1 MKTIALVLC
10 NEAYKRLLI
19 LWGYKFNIAAQLL
32 TLSLI
37 FIGASYF
44 LGRGHF
50 DAEQLPAM
58 MLGYMVYFY
67 ARVIILSTGTD
78 LISEASAGTLEQ
90 MYMSPIA
97 TEWLLLGRML
107 AQLIS
112 TTILALIP
120 GTFLILLLHIS
131 IPLRW
136 ESLPVLGLTLAGL
149 FGFTLVLTGLG
160 LVFKQIDSAADL
172 VQNLLLFL
180 TGSFVPV
187 SLFPG
192 WLEAIARTLPTTQ
205 GIIVLRSVTL
215 QGQSLAEVWA
225 SGSLGWLIVHT
236 CLYLCTGWLVFKLCE
251 RYAKRLGSLG
261 QY

>member
-1 MKTIALVLC
+1 MKTRALVLC

-19 LWGYKFNIAAQLL
+19 LWDYKFNIAAQLL

-44 LGRGHF
+44 LGGGHF
-50 DAEQLPAM
+50 DAGQLPAM
-58 MLGYMVYFY
+58 MIGYMVYFY

-90 MYMSPIA
+90 MYMSPVA

-120 GTFLILLLHIS
+120 ATGLILLLHIS

-160 LVFKQIDSAADL
+160 LVFKQIDSAVDL
-172 VQNLLLFL
+172 IQNLLLFL

-187 SLFPG
+187 SLFPD

-236 CLYLCTGWLVFKLCE
+236 CLYLCAGWLVFKLCE
-251 RYAKRLGSLG
+251 RYARRLGSLG

>member
-19 LWGYKFNIAAQLL
+19 LWDYKFNIAVQSLP
-32 TLSLI
+32 LSLI

-90 MYMSPIA
+90 MYMSPVA

-107 AQLIS
+107 AQL
-112 TTILALIP
+112 
-120 GTFLILLLHIS
+120 
-131 IPLRW
+131 
-136 ESLPVLGLTLAGL
+136 
-149 FGFTLVLTGLG
+149 
-160 LVFKQIDSAADL
+160 
-172 VQNLLLFL
+172 
-180 TGSFVPV
+180 
-187 SLFPG
+187 
-192 WLEAIARTLPTTQ
+192 
-205 GIIVLRSVTL
+205 
-215 QGQSLAEVWA
+215 
-225 SGSLGWLIVHT
+225 
-236 CLYLCTGWLVFKLCE
+236 
-251 RYAKRLGSLG
+251 
-261 QY
+261 

>member
-1 MKTIALVLC
+1 MKTIPLVLC

-19 LWGYKFNIAAQLL
+19 LWDYKFNIAAQLL

-44 LGRGHF
+44 LGGGHF
-50 DAEQLPAM
+50 DAAQLPTM
-58 MLGYMVYFY
+58 MIGYMVYFY
-67 ARVIILSTGTD
+67 ARIIILSTGTD
-78 LISEASAGTLEQ
+78 LVSEASAGTLEQ
-90 MYMSPIA
+90 MYMSPVA

-120 GTFLILLLHIS
+120 ATSLILLLHIS
-131 IPLRW
+131 IPLHW

-160 LVFKQIDSAADL
+160 LVFKQIDSAVDL
-172 VQNLLLFL
+172 IQNLLLFL

-215 QGQSLAEVWA
+215 QGQLLAEVWA

-236 CLYLCTGWLVFKLCE
+236 CLYLCAGWLVFKLCE
-251 RYAKRLGSLG
+251 RYARRLGSLG